1 MSVLNLRYHCTKDN
15 FNLQVTVPSAFKR
28 IQGVE
33 DELPLVQVTGIRM
46 ILPDRVSLL
55 SDFH

>member
-1 MSVLNLRYHCTKDN
+1 MVPKI

-33 DELPLVQVTGIRM
+33 NEFPLVQVTGIRM
-46 ILPDRVSLL
+46 ILPDSVSLL